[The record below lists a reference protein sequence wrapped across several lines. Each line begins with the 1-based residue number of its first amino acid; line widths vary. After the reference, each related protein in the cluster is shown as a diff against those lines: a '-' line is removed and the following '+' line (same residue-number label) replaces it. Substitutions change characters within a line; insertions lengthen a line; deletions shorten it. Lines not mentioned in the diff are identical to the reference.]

1 VVAGNYYE
9 WDDKTNTVGAY
20 AGRLR
25 GDGTLDKAAA
35 ESFGPEK
42 TKKKEKSPESCPH
55 CDKKLVNLASHIEN
69 IHTCSQCHD
78 TTIRDMFAHHNICKS
93 YLKWRE
99 SIRTTIP
106 SASEKPICPYCS
118 LCMNSGELVRH
129 IEIAH
134 TCSNCKEGK
143 IKDLK
148 EHMTTC
154 GPDSSAAKK
163 KKERIPAHIKTIVW
177 RTYIGNEKPE
187 AKCYCCKHET
197 VDIRNFE
204 CGHVVAEAKG
214 GPLTVDNLRPIC
226 RGCNGAMGTMSMEEY
241 CQKFF
246 GRSVAVKAAAA
257 AAPEETKAAKIKAE
271 DDVFGLFTELSTPD
285 QLVVDP
291 FADLL
296 G

>member
-1 VVAGNYYE
+1 M
-9 WDDKTNTVGAY
+9 
-20 AGRLR
+20 R
-25 GDGTLDKAAA
+25 
-35 ESFGPEK
+35 S
-42 TKKKEKSPESCPH
+42 
-55 CDKKLVNLASHIEN
+55 
-69 IHTCSQCHD
+69 
-78 TTIRDMFAHHNICKS
+78 
-93 YLKWRE
+93 
-99 SIRTTIP
+99 
-106 SASEKPICPYCS
+106 
-118 LCMNSGELVRH
+118 
-129 IEIAH
+129 
-134 TCSNCKEGK
+134 CKEY
-143 IKDLK
+143 IKWDA
-148 EHMTTC
+148 EPTV
-154 GPDSSAAKK
+154 PQEAAAKK

-246 GRSVAVKAAAA
+246 GRSVAVKAAATA
-257 AAPEETKAAKIKAE
+257 VAETKAAKTKAE
-271 DDVFGLFTELSTPD
+271 DDVFGLFTELPTPD

>member
-1 VVAGNYYE
+1 MDVHLNVCKSWLKQIKYSKEEQIRRGYNYIQNDQYLEKDGNVYNNYHKNPSQK
-9 WDDKTNTVGAY
+9 WNY
-20 AGRLR
+20 IGRLR
-25 GDGTLDKAAA
+25 VDGSIDKSAPAVQ
-35 ESFGPEK
+35 
-42 TKKKEKSPESCPH
+42 KS
-55 CDKKLVNLASHIEN
+55 LTASDGGQCALCENTYADIITHIRGS
-69 IHTCSQCHD
+69 HVCLWCHASA
-78 TTIRDMFAHHNICKS
+78 IKNKS
-93 YLKWRE
+93 DHMR
-99 SIRTTIP
+99 S
-106 SASEKPICPYCS
+106 
-118 LCMNSGELVRH
+118 
-129 IEIAH
+129 
-134 TCSNCKEGK
+134 CKEY
-143 IKDLK
+143 IKWDA
-148 EHMTTC
+148 E
-154 GPDSSAAKK
+154 PAVPQEAAAKK

-246 GRSVAVKAAAA
+246 GRSVAVKAAPAVETK
-257 AAPEETKAAKIKAE
+257 APAETKAAPAVAKIKAV